1 MKIDTVLQT
10 SRGSNADHTLYEIYD
25 ILRAYYKVARKRF
38 VDNICMQAAD
48 YHLVNGPDSPIK
60 VFSPSFIGN
69 LNDEQLE
76 KIAGEDNATRRKRAQ
91 LKKDIENLEQG
102 RRILA

>member
-10 SRGSNADHTLYEIYD
+10 SHASNADYAIYEIHD

-60 VFSPSFIGN
+60 VFSPSFVGS
-69 LNDEQLE
+69 LSDEQLQN
-76 KIAGEDNATRRKRAQ
+76 IAGEDSTTRRKRAQ

-102 RRILA
+102 RKILG